1 MGKDS
6 GVLDGNDDWLI
17 IQEIIQAFLFITAD
31 EHSCSNRRNE
41 DNRYVSKISN

>member
-17 IQEIIQAFLFITAD
+17 IQEIIQAFLFISAD
-31 EHSCSNRRNE
+31 GHNSNRRNE
-41 DNRYVSKISN
+41 NNRYVSKISN